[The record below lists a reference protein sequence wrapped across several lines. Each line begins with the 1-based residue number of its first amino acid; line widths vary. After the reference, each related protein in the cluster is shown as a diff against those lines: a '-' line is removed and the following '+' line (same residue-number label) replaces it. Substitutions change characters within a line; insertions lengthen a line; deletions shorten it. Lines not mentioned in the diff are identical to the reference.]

1 MSFLRIIIH
10 KPTNTERGGT
20 FTTIYTKQQRS
31 TAPFKAFASHSSAL
45 CRKNSLIVTP
55 ADLCNHWLHSV
66 VIMVEQVE
74 LARVWI
80 GNITLTIT

>member
-45 CRKNSLIVTP
+45 CRKRIIHREITSHFFRTEFHTIF
-55 ADLCNHWLHSV
+55 DQEEQLCV
-66 VIMVEQVE
+66 
-74 LARVWI
+74 
-80 GNITLTIT
+80 